1 MEDRDDDDEI
11 GRSDTDDADNSFW
24 KEEFED
30 MLDADDLEDD
40 DEEDDA

>member
-11 GRSDTDDADNSFW
+11 DRSDTDEAEGDWQSEFDA
-24 KEEFED
+24 

-40 DEEDDA
+40 DEIESE